1 MDLAKGQQQPSSS
14 SSGEKHDNIMGY
26 KLFGVIKEI
35 GVDDTGLIEFYTNHY
50 TFPLLKDDGLVFY
63 NDFFGKRK
71 VKLTTLN
78 PVRLYKGYKDMNRR
92 LKEKKLEGNLAGE
105 GMVSGVLFFCY

>member
-1 MDLAKGQQQPSSS
+1 MDLAKESTNENQ
-14 SSGEKHDNIMGY
+14 DALGY

-35 GVDDTGLIEFYTNHY
+35 GVDDEGLIEFHMEHY

-71 VKLTTLN
+71 VKLTTMN
-78 PVRLYKGYKDMNRR
+78 PLRLYKGYKDMNRR

-105 GMVSGVLFFCY
+105 GMVRFFNLCCLYLC